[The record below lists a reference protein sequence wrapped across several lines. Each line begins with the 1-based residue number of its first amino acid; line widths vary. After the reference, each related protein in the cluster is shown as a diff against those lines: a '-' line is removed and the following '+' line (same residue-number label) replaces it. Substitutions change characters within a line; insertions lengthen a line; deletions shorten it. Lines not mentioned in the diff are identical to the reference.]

1 MEEFTFDQFRQM
13 VKGRWAS
20 ASRYER
26 PGQNL
31 FNSLEEYRPDLADKL
46 RGTDIDPFYIPKDSD
61 TSGKQTW
68 SNQTR
73 LNQAWQF
80 IQDNW

>member
-13 VKGRWAS
+13 VKGRWAA

-31 FNSLEEYRPDLADKL
+31 FNCLEEYRPDLADKL
-46 RGTDIDPFYIPKDSD
+46 RGTDIDPFFIPRDAN
-61 TSGKQTW
+61 TSWLQTW
-68 SNQTR
+68 SNQAR
-73 LNQAWQF
+73 LSQTWQF